1 MAGDSAGNPIGRN
14 SMSNSIGRN
23 GRLNSNPNG
32 RPASDKRQDANR
44 DANRDTRSS
53 ELHSLSLEA
62 ALDELDTIV
71 AALEESQRPL
81 DESLALYERG
91 VRLVQHSQELL
102 DTADL
107 RLQRLRPA
115 SEDDGFTDDFASRSG
130 YALDDFELDD
140 E

>member
-1 MAGDSAGNPIGRN
+1 MAADSRN
-14 SMSNSIGRN
+14 NHIGRN
-23 GRLNSNPNG
+23 GSANAGANG
-32 RPASDKRQDANR
+32 RLSGRQAKDARRTAGSDDAQS
-44 DANRDTRSS
+44 A
-53 ELHSLSLEA
+53 ELQFLTLEA
-62 ALDELDTIV
+62 ALDELDRIV

-115 SEDDGFTDDFASRSG
+115 NEDDGFQDGFQDDYQAHAG
-130 YALDDFELDD
+130 YTLDDFELDD

>member
-1 MAGDSAGNPIGRN
+1 MATDSPNNHLGRD
-14 SMSNSIGRN
+14 
-23 GRLNSNPNG
+23 GRLNGNTTG
-32 RPASDKRQDANR
+32 RWSSHGNRQATG
-44 DANRDTRSS
+44 A
-53 ELHSLSLEA
+53 EAAGLQSLSLEA
-62 ALDELDTIV
+62 ALDELDRIV
-71 AALEESQRPL
+71 AALEETQRPL

-91 VRLVQHSQELL
+91 VHLVQHSQELL

-115 SEDDGFTDDFASRSG
+115 GEDDDIGDDSEARSG